1 LQDVLSGQVGSSG
14 EGATSV
20 LGSVTG
26 GLEPLADTLSAPPDA
41 SGTLVGLPDVLSGQ
55 VGSSM
60 DGAMLAVGSVTE
72 AVTPPGMPS
81 GPDTVLA
88 DLLGDARGGVA
99 ETLTG
104 TVSPVSDGVS
114 GQIGALA
121 GTAAPAGENAAGP
134 VNHLLAD
141 VVSASGGAAQSD
153 PSPVVGS
160 GLAEA
165 LEPASGSGDAFG
177 GLPFEALPALTG
189 EQTLLVSAGLAAAV
203 SLALASRLSGPSPG
217 SLTAARFVLASVPPI
232 PVRCMVGGT
241 VSRASVAVAGAASSA
256 GGGVLGA
263 FASAGRP
270 VGAVAS
276 KVGALGVDVRDGFR
290 QGAGRAVPGSVED
303 MGKDTPLWLV
313 AMMLGALYVAVIGA
327 CMWVA
332 KNRWNLLR

>member
-1 LQDVLSGQVGSSG
+1 
-14 EGATSV
+14 
-20 LGSVTG
+20 
-26 GLEPLADTLSAPPDA
+26 
-41 SGTLVGLPDVLSGQ
+41 
-55 VGSSM
+55 
-60 DGAMLAVGSVTE
+60 
-72 AVTPPGMPS
+72 
-81 GPDTVLA
+81 
-88 DLLGDARGGVA
+88 
-99 ETLTG
+99 
-104 TVSPVSDGVS
+104 
-114 GQIGALA
+114 
-121 GTAAPAGENAAGP
+121 
-134 VNHLLAD
+134 
-141 VVSASGGAAQSD
+141 
-153 PSPVVGS
+153 
-160 GLAEA
+160 
-165 LEPASGSGDAFG
+165 
-177 GLPFEALPALTG
+177 
-189 EQTLLVSAGLAAAV
+189 
-203 SLALASRLSGPSPG
+203 